1 MKNLTNLLGPDL
13 RIKSVTK
20 EAINNLRLSG
30 LVAYSRIDTSLLAG
44 LCVHISIEEE
54 VGVTVY
60 A

>member
-30 LVAYSRIDTSLLAG
+30 LVAYSLLTHPFWQAFVFI
-44 LCVHISIEEE
+44 LALKKKLE
-54 VGVTVY
+54 
-60 A
+60 